1 MENDYPEL
9 QAHDRLHYKRV
20 VVTLLALLVAVSAG
34 SRKELWSH
42 YVKVFLA
49 AGPAH
54 LRYCVSL
61 SVTVFVVHPFSP
73 LPRPPCSPTGKRG
86 LVMGEGLVH
95 TRSQVS
101 QIQEMVSWLCF

>member
-9 QAHDRLHYKRV
+9 QAHDMLHYKRV

-49 AGPAH
+49 TGPAH

-73 LPRPPCSPTGKRG
+73 SLDLRAHPQERG
-86 LVMGEGLVH
+86 V
-95 TRSQVS
+95 
-101 QIQEMVSWLCF
+101 W